1 MSSVNEK
8 ISKYALSIIVIV
20 LTSNCSFVPNV
31 VKQQT
36 KSSQIS
42 VLQNDCT
49 IEREK
54 GYVYKVKGKRY
65 KVLRSAR
72 GYKKKG
78 VASWYGPNFDGK
90 STACG
95 ETYDMFEYTAAH
107 KTLPL
112 PSYLRVRNLK
122 NGASVI
128 VKVNDRGPFID
139 NRIIDLSYAAAK
151 GIGMIDDGTA
161 FVELINITRQEA
173 ARSMYYENKSSI
185 AKEKIAAITQLSN
198 SNIYLQIGAFKTKSN
213 ARKLKKQIEEKE
225 IDNVYIKKARTK
237 IGILY
242 RVRIGPI
249 KGMNRYDEI
258 VKLLISLSLDIT
270 LVTN

>member
-1 MSSVNEK
+1 MNSRSEK
-8 ISKYALSIIVIV
+8 ISKYTLPIIFIV
-20 LTSNCSFVPNV
+20 LTSNCSYVPNV

-54 GYVYKVKGKRY
+54 GYVYKVRGKKY

-95 ETYDMFEYTAAH
+95 ETYDMLEYTAAH

-128 VKVNDRGPFID
+128 VKVNDRGPFKD

-161 FVELINITRQEA
+161 FVELRSITRQEA

-213 ARKLKKQIEEKE
+213 ARKLKKQIEEKD
-225 IDNVYIKKARTK
+225 IDSVYMERVWTK

>member
-1 MSSVNEK
+1 MSSRNEK
-8 ISKYALSIIVIV
+8 ISKYALPIIVIV
-20 LTSNCSFVPNV
+20 LTSNCSYVPNV
-31 VKQQT
+31 ANKQA

-95 ETYDMFEYTAAH
+95 ETYDMLEYTAAH

-112 PSYLRVRNLK
+112 PSYLRVKNLK

-128 VKVNDRGPFID
+128 VKVNDRGPFKD

-151 GIGMIDDGTA
+151 GIGMLDDGTT
-161 FVELINITRQEA
+161 FVELTNITRQEA

-198 SNIYLQIGAFKTKSN
+198 NIYLQIGAFKTKSN
-213 ARKLKKQIEEKE
+213 ARKLKRHIEEKD
-225 IDNVYIKKARTK
+225 IDNVYMERVWTK

-242 RVRIGPI
+242 RVRIGPVNGI
-249 KGMNRYDEI
+249 ERYDEI

>member
-1 MSSVNEK
+1 MNSRNKK
-8 ISKYALSIIVIV
+8 ISKYTLPIIIIV
-20 LTSNCSFVPNV
+20 LTSNCSYVPNIAN
-31 VKQQT
+31 KQT

-54 GYVYKVKGKRY
+54 GYVYKVSGKRY
-65 KVLRSAR
+65 KVLKSAR
-72 GYKKKG
+72 GYKKEG
-78 VASWYGPNFDGK
+78 VASWYGPNFNGK

-95 ETYDMFEYTAAH
+95 ETYDMLEYTAAH

-128 VKVNDRGPFID
+128 VKVNDRGPFKD
-139 NRIIDLSYAAAK
+139 NRIIDLSYAAAQ
-151 GIGMIDDGTA
+151 GIGMLDDGTA
-161 FVELINITRQEA
+161 FVELTNITRQQA

-185 AKEKIAAITQLSN
+185 AKEKITAITQLSN
-198 SNIYLQIGAFKTKSN
+198 DNIYLQIGAFKTKSN
-213 ARKLKKQIEEKE
+213 ARKLKNRVEEKD

-237 IGILY
+237 IGTLY

-249 KGMNRYDEI
+249 GDIERYDEI
-258 VKLLISLSLDIT
+258 IKLLISLSLDIT

>member
-1 MSSVNEK
+1 MNSRNKK
-8 ISKYALSIIVIV
+8 ISKYTLPIIIIV
-20 LTSNCSFVPNV
+20 LTSNCSYVPNV
-31 VKQQT
+31 ANKQT

-54 GYVYKVKGKRY
+54 GYVYKVSGKRY
-65 KVLRSAR
+65 KVLKSAR

-78 VASWYGPNFDGK
+78 VASWYGPNFNGK

-112 PSYLRVRNLK
+112 PSYLRVKNLQ

-128 VKVNDRGPFID
+128 VKVNDRGPFKD
-139 NRIIDLSYAAAK
+139 NRIIDLSYAAAQ

-161 FVELINITRQEA
+161 LVELTNITRQQA

-185 AKEKIAAITQLSN
+185 AKEKITAITQLSN
-198 SNIYLQIGAFKTKSN
+198 DNIYLQIGAFKTKSN
-213 ARKLKKQIEEKE
+213 ARKLKKRVEEKD
-225 IDNVYIKKARTK
+225 IDNVYIKKALTK
-237 IGILY
+237 IGTLY

-249 KGMNRYDEI
+249 GDIERYDEI
-258 VKLLISLSLDIT
+258 IKLLISLSLDIT